1 MDFNPSKCE
10 IISVT
15 RKRSHTAY
23 SYTLHGYTLNRVK
36 STKYSGLTITSDL
49 NWNKHINN
57 ITARANQSLGFVK
70 RNVKTRSKLIK
81 TKVDKA
87 LVRTR
92 LEYCSTVWDP
102 QSKCATQRLEMVQR
116 RAARYVLRWYHN
128 TSSVSDMLDRPTLAQ
143 RRCCYRLT
151 LRYKIT
157 DNLVAVPSS
166 QYINPHQTRT
176 TSNSLA
182 YSPFRCKT
190 NAFQNSFFPKTISQ
204 WDALPDNIVCA
215 PSLLT
220 FKTAISHEKC
230 SLPSY

>member
-1 MDFNPSKCE
+1 MAWGKKWLMEFNPNKCE
-10 IISVT
+10 ILSVT

-23 SYTLHGYTLNRVK
+23 SYTLHGYTLNGVK
-36 STKYSGLTITSDL
+36 STKYSGLTIISDL

-70 RNVKTRSKLIK
+70 RNVKTRSRLIK

-116 RAARYVLRWYHN
+116 RAARYVLRRYHN
-128 TSSVSDMLDRPTLAQ
+128 TSSVSDMLDHLQWPTLAQ

-151 LRYKIT
+151 LLYKIT
-157 DNLVAVPSS
+157 HNLVAVPSS
-166 QYINPHQTRT
+166 QYITPHQTST
-176 TSNSLA
+176 ISNSLA
-182 YSPFRCKT
+182 YLPFRCKT
-190 NAFQNSFFPKTISQ
+190 NAFQNSFYPKT
-204 WDALPDNIVCA
+204 V
-215 PSLLT
+215 
-220 FKTAISHEKC
+220 
-230 SLPSY
+230 Y